1 MTAYAMKLK
10 DGSGVDVNNDDVI
23 DNVNPNEIN
32 QYSVILSYHQGKQ
45 RRSIYQFKKS
55 QYIER

>member
-45 RRSIYQFKKS
+45 RRSIYQFKKKVN
-55 QYIER
+55 I